1 MKRATFPVILFLGIL
16 SLPMLRA
23 MADDPA
29 GIEFFERN
37 IRPILVK
44 HCYECHSHAAKKHK
58 GKLYLDSRA
67 AIRKGGESGPAVVPG
82 KPAESWLLKAV
93 RHQRD
98 DLKMP
103 PKGKLPAAVIAD
115 LEAWITMGAPDP
127 RDKEPVKVADSSWE
141 EVLKKRRQWWSLQ
154 PVKKPEL
161 PRVKNAWSKHPVD
174 RFILARLERAG
185 LKPGT
190 PADKRTLARRL
201 SLVLTGLPPTPALVN
216 GFLLD
221 DSPSAYENLVDR
233 LLESPHFGERW
244 ARHWLDV
251 VRFAE
256 THGNEWNY
264 EVHHAWR
271 YRDYLIRAFNQ
282 DVPYDRFVAEHI
294 AGDLLPPRWNRAEK
308 FNESPIGTAFY
319 RFGEV
324 NHDDCLEFRQIGYDL
339 VDNQLDTLTKAFQ
352 ATTVACARC
361 HDHKIDAISMK
372 DYYALLGILRSS
384 RQVTHTIDAPE
395 VNESITR
402 ELRELK
408 KQIRQ
413 EQGKIW
419 LKEADDLG
427 RYLLGKEPDAR
438 VNKLDGKRQEAWKT
452 VLKTG
457 QVPLE
462 SPIYPWLVMRLQNP
476 AGFSPAW
483 KNLQEQ
489 VDKEARQRA
498 DFNAKNFVSCGDVS
512 ARDGWQ
518 MTGQGLRGGISRHGD
533 FALAHAAGD
542 QLLTAIY
549 PAGLFT
555 HLISEKLNGVLRSP
569 ILSAKKK
576 YISFHVLGN
585 KTSAVRLVSNNC
597 QLNYVN
603 YQALTKNEFT
613 WKKFAIPEEA
623 GALGTYAEIMT
634 KFDNPKFPDQ
644 LGTLGGDTYNA
655 RVPWEEAAKDPN
667 SYFGVTRVVLHDCAE
682 TPRVELSHLMR
693 LFAGKAPRDLA
704 ELGAIYEQ
712 AARSAINAWEQN
724 KATADDVT
732 WLDWL
737 VRNGLVSNSRK
748 ATPQLEKL
756 VDQYRALE
764 KQLALPRIVPGLAD
778 AETGFDQPLL
788 VRGDF
793 RKPGE
798 LVPRGYL
805 EVLGWANR
813 GLTPPA
819 RPFQN
824 KGSGRLELARRI
836 ASPDNPLTGRVMV
849 NRIWH
854 HVFGSG
860 IVRTVDDFGRVGELP
875 SHPELLDYL
884 AARFVEEGW
893 SIKKLIRSLV
903 LTETFRMSSRAD
915 AANTK
920 ADPDNRLLHH
930 FPARRLEAE
939 AIRDTILFA
948 SGRLDLKMF
957 GPSIHPYRDGTN
969 ADRRLFPGPLDGNG
983 RRSIYIKVNLMEGP
997 KFLGAFNF
1005 PGGKVTQGRRDV
1017 TNVPAQAL
1025 ALLNDPFVLQQADFW
1040 AKRLIA
1046 RKDASVADRIEHMF
1060 QVALGRLANR
1070 EEREQFSRAVSKLA
1084 ELHGVAGDS
1093 ILTSQVVWHDVAHAI
1108 FNLKEFIY
1116 IR

>member
-1 MKRATFPVILFLGIL
+1 MAGMTHPSHLSILLLFSAAAMISLHRAT
-16 SLPMLRA
+16 
-23 MADDPA
+23 ADDSA
-29 GIEFFERN
+29 GIEFFERK
-37 IRPILVK
+37 IRPILVN

-67 AIRKGGESGPAVVPG
+67 GIRTGGESGPAVVPG

-93 RHQRD
+93 RHQSE

-103 PKGKLPAAVIAD
+103 PKGKLPASVIAD
-115 LEAWITMGAPDP
+115 LEAWIKMGAPDP
-127 RDKEPVKVADSSWE
+127 RDKAPVKIAESSWE
-141 EVLKKRRQWWSLQ
+141 EILKKRRHWWSLQ
-154 PVKKPEL
+154 PVRKSAIPE
-161 PRVKNAWSKHPVD
+161 VKNAGWSKQPVD
-174 RFILARLERAG
+174 RFILARLEQAG
-185 LKPGT
+185 LKPG
-190 PADKRTLARRL
+190 PKADKRTLVRRL
-201 SLVLTGLPPTPALVN
+201 SLVLTGLPPTPDLVN

-221 DSPSAYENLVDR
+221 DSPRAYENLVDR
-233 LLESPHFGERW
+233 LLDSPHFGERW

-294 AGDLLPPRWNRAEK
+294 AGDLLPPRWNRKEK
-308 FNESPIGTAFY
+308 FNESPIGTAFF

-384 RQVTHTIDAPE
+384 RQVTHTIDAVD
-395 VNESITR
+395 VNEPLIHQM
-402 ELRELK
+402 RELK

-413 EQGKIW
+413 EQARLW
-419 LKEADDLG
+419 LKEVSGLNKRFEASVA
-427 RYLLGKEPDAR
+427 GKA
-438 VNKLDGKRQEAWKT
+438 
-452 VLKTG
+452 
-457 QVPLE
+457 PLE
-462 SPIYPWLVMRLQNP
+462 SPLYPWLAMRSRAS
-476 AGFSPAW
+476 AGFPEAW
-483 KNLQEQ
+483 QKLQEQ
-489 VDKEARQRA
+489 LKTEAQQRA
-498 DFNAKNFVSCGDVS
+498 DFNAKNCVSFLDFS
-512 ARDGWQ
+512 HLNGWQ
-518 MTGQGLRGGISRHGD
+518 VSGQGLRGGASANGD
-533 FALAHAAGD
+533 FAVAGAGD
-542 QLLTAIY
+542 SVLTGIY
-549 PAGLFT
+549 PAGFFT
-555 HLISEKLNGVLRSP
+555 HVVSEKLNGVLRSP
-569 ILSAKKK
+569 ILNGNKK
-576 YISFHVLGN
+576 YISFHVVGN

-613 WKKFAIPEEA
+613 WKKFAIPMEA
-623 GALGTYAEIMT
+623 GALGTYAELMT

-655 RVPWEEAAKDPN
+655 RVPWAEAAKDPN

-682 TPRVELSHLMR
+682 TPRAELSHLLR

-712 AARSAINAWEQN
+712 AARSAINAWEQG
-724 KATADDVT
+724 KATADDVI
-732 WLDWL
+732 WLDWF
-737 VRNGLVSNSRK
+737 VRNGLVTNSRK
-748 ATPQLEKL
+748 ATPQVEKL

-764 KQLALPRIVPGLAD
+764 KQLALPRIVAGLAD

-788 VRGDF
+788 ARGDF

-798 LVPRGYL
+798 LVPRRYL
-805 EVLGWANR
+805 EVLDQPLR
-813 GLTPPA
+813 LLPD
-819 RPFQN
+819 RV
-824 KGSGRLELARRI
+824 KGSGRLELAKRI
-836 ASPDNPLTGRVMV
+836 ASPDNPLTARVMV

-854 HVFGSG
+854 HLFGSG

-903 LTETFRMSSRAD
+903 LTQTFQMTSRAD
-915 AANTK
+915 AASTK
-920 ADPDNRLLHH
+920 VDPENRLLHH
-930 FPARRLEAE
+930 FPARRFEAE
-939 AIRDTILFA
+939 AIRDAILFA
-948 SGRLDLKMF
+948 SGRLDLQMF
-957 GPSIHPYRDGTN
+957 GPSIDPYREGANT
-969 ADRRLFPGPLDGNG
+969 DRRLFPGPLDGNG

-1040 AKRLIA
+1040 AKRLVA
-1046 RKDASVADRIEHMF
+1046 RKDAAVADRIEHMF
-1060 QVALGRLANR
+1060 QIALGRPADK
-1070 EEREQFSRAVSKLA
+1070 EEREQFARAVVKLA
-1084 ELHGVAGDS
+1084 ELHEVPTER
-1093 ILTSQVVWHDVAHAI
+1093 ILSSQIVWHDVAHAM

-1116 IR
+1116 IW